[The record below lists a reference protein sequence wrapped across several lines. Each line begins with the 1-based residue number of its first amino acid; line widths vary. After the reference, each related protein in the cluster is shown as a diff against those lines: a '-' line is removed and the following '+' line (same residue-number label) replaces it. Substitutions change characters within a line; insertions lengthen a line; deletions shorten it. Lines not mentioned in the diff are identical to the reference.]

1 MSVINKAAA
10 SQQFIGLCI
19 PNNCVDY
26 VLDPTFA
33 QNTQNNFNNAYKD
46 AKNTTFEPFAKLAFI
61 NPVTGSPTFQ
71 AGNYAVLA
79 LLLSLVII
87 GIIGS
92 VVSLTSTS
100 DSKGVKV
107 LKAFS
112 IYDNFKKIVTI
123 GHA

>member
-10 SQQFIGLCI
+10 SQQFVGLCI
-19 PNNCVDY
+19 PNNCVSF

-33 QNTQNNFNNAYKD
+33 QNTQQSFNNAYKD
-46 AKNTTFEPFAKLAFI
+46 AKNTTFEPFAKLSFI
-61 NPVTGSPTFQ
+61 NPITSSPTFG

-79 LLLSLVII
+79 LLLSLVVV

-92 VVSLTSTS
+92 VVSLTSSS

-107 LKAFS
+107 IKAFS